1 VSTTAQFQN
10 MLNQYLPNKLL
21 KEEFIK
27 RDWILSN
34 VEMDNSWVGGE
45 LIVPFKGAQ
54 ASSVSFGSL
63 TDSSSIGQDKYIRGS
78 ISTYKE
84 VWGSLYF
91 DHKDLMEHNKVSE
104 SNLLKMLPDQVEEFM
119 DYMKMVVSLSMLN
132 GASFATATANGDSSG
147 NLTVDRPERL
157 VINQKVIIDD
167 NDSSPATGYVNTI
180 NMETGVVNFVTARG
194 GAVALDLSGYT
205 VAQSAKLYFDG
216 SQSNGFTAL
225 RDSLLSSANSGSTS
239 LYGVTKTAYPFTQAI
254 NVSGSTVSGT
264 SILGPLFNGYT
275 TIKNRG
281 KGMPDNLLMSYKN
294 LGTVMKEL
302 EANKG
307 AYHITDGTKVNA
319 YGWTEINIVGVK
331 GSVKIVGIQEMND
344 DTIIYLDKRAVKI
357 YSNGGFRKRQSPDG
371 IEFFEVRA
379 TSGYAYIVDVCFF
392 GDIVLERP
400 STCGIMYGISY

>member
-63 TDSSSIGQDKYIRGS
+63 TDSSSIGQDKYVRGS

-205 VAQSAKLYFDG
+205 IAQSTKLYFDG

-225 RDSLLSSANSGSTS
+225 RDSLLSSANSGSSS

>member
-1 VSTTAQFQN
+1 